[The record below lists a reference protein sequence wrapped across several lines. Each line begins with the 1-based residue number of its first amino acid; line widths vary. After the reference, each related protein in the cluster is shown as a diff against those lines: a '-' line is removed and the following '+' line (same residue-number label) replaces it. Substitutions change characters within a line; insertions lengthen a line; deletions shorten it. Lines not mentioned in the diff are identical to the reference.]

1 MPLFSWRTTVEEVN
15 NNVQKKLDAS
25 GANLEY
31 RRIWASLER
40 QKILLRMKDVP
51 KSILG
56 LSAEEVQQRK

>member
-1 MPLFSWRTTVEEVN
+1 MPLFSWRATVEEVN

-40 QKILLRMKDVP
+40 QKILLRMKVP